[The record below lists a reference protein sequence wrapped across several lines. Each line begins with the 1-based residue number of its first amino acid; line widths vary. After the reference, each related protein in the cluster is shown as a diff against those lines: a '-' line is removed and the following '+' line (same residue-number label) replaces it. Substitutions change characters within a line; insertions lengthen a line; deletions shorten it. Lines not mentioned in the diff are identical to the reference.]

1 MSLALY
7 MDVHVRRAITVA
19 LLDRGIDVLT
29 AQADGAAEVADP
41 DLLDRAT
48 SLGRVLFSQDED
60 LLAEAT
66 RRQRGGIPFAGVV
79 YSHQLYVTIGRCIN
93 DLELIAKVGTAEDL
107 ANRVQFL
114 PL

>member
-1 MSLALY
+1 

-19 LLDRGIDVLT
+19 LLERGVDVLT
-29 AQADGAAEVADP
+29 AQADDRAEAADP

-48 SLGRVLFSQDED
+48 ALGRVLFSQDED

-66 RRQRGGIPFAGVV
+66 RRQRGGVRFGGVI
-79 YSHQLYVTIGRCIN
+79 YGHQLYVTVGRCIN
-93 DLELIAKVGTAEDL
+93 DLEIIAKVGMPEDL